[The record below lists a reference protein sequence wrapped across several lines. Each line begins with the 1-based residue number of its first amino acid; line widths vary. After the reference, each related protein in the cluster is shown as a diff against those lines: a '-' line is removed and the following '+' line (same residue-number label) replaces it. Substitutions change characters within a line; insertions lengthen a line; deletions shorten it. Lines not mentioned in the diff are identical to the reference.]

1 MNDYQNNKN
10 IIEIKNKL
18 SKLWKQYNDYI
29 NYTNILKKSFKR
41 NYNELKLENI
51 QLKYEINE
59 LKNTDDQIQIKEL
72 KSKISNQ
79 MMTISKLNKILE
91 ALFDS
96 DDSVIC
102 VENDLLAIYSTI

>member
-1 MNDYQNNKN
+1 M
-10 IIEIKNKL
+10 
-18 SKLWKQYNDYI
+18 
-29 NYTNILKKSFKR
+29 KKSFKR

>member
-1 MNDYQNNKN
+1 
-10 IIEIKNKL
+10 
-18 SKLWKQYNDYI
+18 
-29 NYTNILKKSFKR
+29 LKKSFKR